1 MQAIEYLAPRSVGE
15 AVAVLASKET
25 RARPFAGGTDI
36 LVQLR
41 RGQSKNKLDPEV
53 VGVLMLPIASLKD
66 FSAQLASTL
75 EKLNE
80 AAKARSA
87 EASTEAVQ
95 SALEN
100 L

>member
-1 MQAIEYLAPRSVGE
+1 MNDIFVDGIRSI
-15 AVAVLASKET
+15 AVANGV
-25 RARPFAGGTDI
+25 ARI
-36 LVQLR
+36 ELLQLR

-53 VGVLMLPIASLKD
+53 VGVLLLPIASLKD
-66 FSAQLASTL
+66 FSAQLVSTL
-75 EKLNE
+75 QKLNE

-87 EASTEAVQ
+87 EANTEAVQ

>member
-1 MQAIEYLAPRSVGE
+1 MNDLFVDGIRSI
-15 AVAVLASKET
+15 AVANGV
-25 RARPFAGGTDI
+25 ARI
-36 LVQLR
+36 ELLQLK
-41 RGQSKNKLDPEV
+41 RGKSKNKLDPEV

-66 FSAQLASTL
+66 FSVQLASTL
-75 EKLNE
+75 QKLNE
-80 AAKARSA
+80 AAKARSAEASA

>member
-1 MQAIEYLAPRSVGE
+1 MNDIFVDGIRSI
-15 AVAVLASKET
+15 AVANGV
-25 RARPFAGGTDI
+25 ARI
-36 LVQLR
+36 ELLQLR
-41 RGQSKNKLDPEV
+41 RGESKSKLDPEV
-53 VGVLMLPIASLKD
+53 VGVLMLPIAALKD
-66 FSAQLASTL
+66 FSVQLANTVQ
-75 EKLNE
+75 KLNE

>member
-1 MQAIEYLAPRSVGE
+1 MNDIFADGIRSI
-15 AVAVLASKET
+15 AVANGVVRIEL
-25 RARPFAGGTDI
+25 
-36 LVQLR
+36 LQLR
-41 RGQSKNKLDPEV
+41 RGESKNKLDPEV
-53 VGVLMLPIASLKD
+53 VGVLLLPVAALKD
-66 FSAQLASTL
+66 FSVQLASTVQ
-75 EKLNE
+75 KLNE

>member
-1 MQAIEYLAPRSVGE
+1 MIDIFVDGIRSI
-15 AVAVLASKET
+15 AVANGV
-25 RARPFAGGTDI
+25 ARI
-36 LVQLR
+36 ELLQLR
-41 RGQSKNKLDPEV
+41 RGESKSKLDPEV
-53 VGVLMLPIASLKD
+53 VGVLMLPIAALKD
-66 FSAQLASTL
+66 FSVQLASTVQKL
-75 EKLNE
+75 EE

>member
-1 MQAIEYLAPRSVGE
+1 MAGAMNDIFADGIRSI
-15 AVAVLASKET
+15 AVANGV
-25 RARPFAGGTDI
+25 ARI
-36 LVQLR
+36 ELLQLR
-41 RGQSKNKLDPEV
+41 RGESKSKLDPEV
-53 VGVLMLPIASLKD
+53 VGVLMLPIAALKD
-66 FSAQLASTL
+66 FSVQLASTVQKL
-75 EKLNE
+75 EE